1 VRFVLGIDIGGTNLV
16 VGSVAEDGS
25 ALRALESEPTHAE
38 AGQSDVLDRLITLA
52 QRTIERTRREVR
64 GAEII
69 GVGVGAPG
77 PLDTKSGIVLLTPN
91 LGWVNLPLR
100 QIIHERLGLPAAL
113 DNDANCAVLGEWWMG
128 AARGTKNAIGIT
140 IGTGI
145 GGGII
150 VDGKLYHGASDC
162 AGEIG
167 HTTIDTEGRRCKCGN
182 YGCLE
187 AYASGPNIAMRA
199 VEELKAGAVSRLA
212 DYVGGD
218 LRQVTAQTVYQA
230 AHDGDGLALEVVNDT
245 AKFLG
250 VGIANLL
257 NVFNPEVVVVC
268 GGVTLAGD
276 RLFDPL
282 RREVARRAF
291 KPAVSVCRIVPC
303 ELSGTAG
310 VYGAAKVYLDCC
322 A

>member
-1 VRFVLGIDIGGTNLV
+1 M

-25 ALRALESEPTHAE
+25 TLHALGSEPTHAE
-38 AGQSDVLDRLITLA
+38 AGQSDVLDRLIALA
-52 QRTIERTRREVR
+52 QRTMEQTRRDMP
-64 GAEII
+64 GAEIM

-77 PLDTKSGIVLLTPN
+77 PLDTKSVVVLLTPN

-100 QIIHERLGLPAAL
+100 QIIHERLGLTAAL

-128 AARGTKNAIGIT
+128 AARGTRNAIGIT

-150 VDGKLYHGASDC
+150 VDGQLYHGASDC

-167 HTTIDTEGRRCKCGN
+167 HTTIDMEGRRCKCGN

-187 AYASGPNIAMRA
+187 AYASGPNIALRA
-199 VEELKAGAVSRLA
+199 VEELKAGAVSRLP

-230 AHDGDGLALEVVNDT
+230 AHDGDDLALEVVNDT
-245 AKFLG
+245 ARFLG
-250 VGIANLL
+250 TGIGNLL

-276 RLFDPL
+276 HLFVPL

-303 ELSGTAG
+303 ELAGTAG
-310 VYGAAKVYLDCC
+310 VYGAAKVFLDCC
-322 A
+322 V